1 MLINPNKVIMLPKH
15 HTLENSFNKT
25 ISVIKSCKTINQLE
39 GASRMVKNF
48 KTIYS
53 LVGYPKVL
61 LYTLENTLNKQYK
74 ICQL

>member
-25 ISVIKSCKTINQLE
+25 ISVIKSCKTISQLE

-48 KTIYS
+48 KTLYKE
-53 LVGYPKVL
+53 VGYPKVL
-61 LYTLENTLNKQYK
+61 LYTLENTLNKQHI